1 MTTKTKIIPSTKDRR
16 SESMVVNYPI
26 KRVSIV
32 HIYELSLYKIAM
44 HKTFEYIKEETL
56 SLENIKDAPLQYCND
71 DFDLVINEL
80 RKTFIVGLY
89 HLWFQELQ
97 AFLVFG
103 GNKTNNKKKKV
114 ETTPAKDILN
124 LFDTEDSLSEIIPIL
139 RKYAILTN
147 AIKHGYGNSFDEL
160 YKNYKEF
167 FYPHNEYTKTIDF
180 EGEEYINERAK
191 EPLVTESN
199 VNELYDAVIG
209 FWNNV
214 PDNITIDFDE
224 LYPSKK

>member
-1 MTTKTKIIPSTKDRR
+1 MQNNRPTSNI
-16 SESMVVNYPI
+16 VNYPI
-26 KRVSIV
+26 SYVKII
-32 HIYELSLYKIAM
+32 HIHELSLYKVVM
-44 HKTFEYIKEETL
+44 QKTFEYIKEETL
-56 SLENIKDAPLQYCND
+56 PLGNIKNAPLQYCND

-103 GNKTNNKKKKV
+103 GDKTNNKKKKV
-114 ETTPAKDILN
+114 EKTSAKDILN
-124 LFDTEDSLSEIIPIL
+124 LFDKEDSLSKFIPIL

-167 FYPHNEYTKTIDF
+167 FYPYYEYTKTLDI
-180 EGEEYINERAK
+180 EGEKYVDERAK
-191 EPLVTESN
+191 EPLVTETN
-199 VNELYDAVIG
+199 VNELYNAV
-209 FWNNV
+209 
-214 PDNITIDFDE
+214 
-224 LYPSKK
+224 

>member
-1 MTTKTKIIPSTKDRR
+1 MQNNRPASNI
-16 SESMVVNYPI
+16 VNYPI
-26 KRVSIV
+26 SYVKII
-32 HIYELSLYKIAM
+32 HIHELSLYNILM
-44 HKTFEYIKEETL
+44 QKTFKYIKEETL

-97 AFLVFG
+97 AYLING
-103 GNKTNNKKKKV
+103 GDAINNKTRNIEKTSSEK
-114 ETTPAKDILN
+114 ILD
-124 LFDTEDSLSEIIPIL
+124 LFDKEPSLLTTIPVL
-139 RKYAILTN
+139 KKYAVLAN
-147 AIKHGYGNSFDEL
+147 AIKHGQGGSFNRL

-167 FYPHNEYTKTIDF
+167 FYPHYEYTKTIEI
-180 EGEEYINERAK
+180 EGEKYIDERAK
-191 EPLVTESN
+191 EPLVTEAN

-209 FWNNV
+209 FWDNV

-224 LYPSKK
+224 LYSSKK

>member
-1 MTTKTKIIPSTKDRR
+1 MERTDKRLTAMI
-16 SESMVVNYPI
+16 VNYPI
-26 KRVSIV
+26 SCVAII
-32 HIYELSLYKIAM
+32 HIHELSLYKVVM
-44 HKTFEYIKEETL
+44 QKTFEYIKEETL

-71 DFDLVINEL
+71 DFDIVINEL

-103 GNKTNNKKKKV
+103 GDKTNNKKKKV
-114 ETTPAKDILN
+114 EKTSAKDILN
-124 LFDTEDSLSEIIPIL
+124 LFDKEDSLSKIIPIL

-167 FYPHNEYTKTIDF
+167 FYPHHEYTKTLDI
-180 EGEEYINERAK
+180 EGEEYIDERAK
-191 EPLVTESN
+191 EPLVTEAN
-199 VNELYDAVIG
+199 VNELCDAVIG

-214 PDNITIDFDE
+214 PDNITIGFDK
-224 LYPSKK
+224 LYPSMKIL